1 MALMDRVKNICL
13 TPATEWTVIAGEST
27 SPGTLIS
34 GYVIPLAAIGAIAGF
49 IGGSIIG
56 RTIPF
61 VGTYR
66 VGMTAGLAGAI
77 FTLVAAVV
85 GVAIVAF
92 LINAL
97 APTFGAQKDNLQA
110 WKVAVYSYTPAWVAG
125 VLHILPLLGILTVL
139 AALYG
144 IYLMYLGLPRLM
156 KCPPDKA
163 VGYTAVIVVC
173 AIVVSLVVGAIG
185 AAVTGLG
192 MMTTGAMAG
201 LGGAAT
207 SSGAASRSPA
217 SSEMTVDRN
226 SPLGKLEEIGKKLD
240 ASNKKMEAAE
250 KAGDTGGQMAAAFE
264 GLGTILGG
272 GKHVDPIGLDQLKP
286 LVPASF
292 AGLPRTSS
300 NAEKN
305 GIGGLMVSK
314 AEATYAE
321 GDKRVT
327 LEITDS
333 GGASG
338 LMALAG
344 WATLQQEREDDNG
357 YERTRKID
365 GRLVHEKMS
374 KNGGTNEFGIV
385 VGDRFMVSATSSSV
399 DIDTLRAA
407 VGSLDLAKL
416 ESMKDAGVQK

>member
-1 MALMDRVKNICL
+1 MALLDRVKNICI
-13 TPATEWTVIAGEST
+13 TPATEWQVIAGET
-27 SPGTLIS
+27 TTPGTLIS
-34 GYVIPLAAIGAIAGF
+34 GYVIPLAAIGAVAGL
-49 IGGSIIG
+49 IGGSVIG

-66 VGMTAGLAGAI
+66 VGLTAGLAGAI
-77 FTLVAAVV
+77 FAMVAAVI

-97 APTFGAQKDNLQA
+97 APTFGAEKDSAQA

-125 VLHILPLLGILTVL
+125 VLNILPLLGALALL

-144 IYLMYLGLPRLM
+144 IYIMYLGLPQLM
-156 KCPPDKA
+156 KCPKEKA
-163 VGYTAVIVVC
+163 VGYTAVTVVC
-173 AIVVSLVVGAIG
+173 AIVVSIVVGMVG
-185 AAVTGLG
+185 AAITGIGMMGAGAMTGLG
-192 MMTTGAMAG
+192 GG
-201 LGGAAT
+201 LAT
-207 SSGAASRSPA
+207 SRPA
-217 SSEMTVDRN
+217 SEVAVDKN
-226 SPLGKLEEIGKKLD
+226 SPLGRLAEIGKKLD
-240 ASNKKMEAAE
+240 ESNKKMEAAQ
-250 KAGDTGGQMAAAFE
+250 KSGDANAQVAAAFE

-272 GKHVDPIGLDQLKP
+272 GKHVDPIAIDQLKP
-286 LVPASF
+286 FVPATF
-292 AGLPRTSS
+292 AGLPKTSS

-314 AEATYAE
+314 AEATY
-321 GDKRVT
+321 GDGGKRVS

-344 WATLQQEREDDNG
+344 WATLQQEKEDDNG
-357 YERTRKID
+357 FERTRKVD

-374 KNGGTNEFGIV
+374 KSGGTNEFGIV
-385 VGDRFMVSATSSSV
+385 VGDRFMVSASSSSV
-399 DIDTLRAA
+399 DLDALRAA

>member
-1 MALMDRVKNICL
+1 MALLDRVKNICL
-13 TPATEWTVIAGEST
+13 TPATEWQVIAGET
-27 SPGTLIS
+27 TTPGTLIS
-34 GYVIPLAAIGAIAGF
+34 GYVIPLAAIGAVAGL
-49 IGGSIIG
+49 IGGSVIG

-66 VGMTAGLAGAI
+66 VGLTAGLAGAI
-77 FTLVAAVV
+77 FAMVAAVI

-97 APTFGAQKDNLQA
+97 APTFGAEKDSAQA

-125 VLHILPLLGILTVL
+125 VLNILPLLGALALL

-144 IYLMYLGLPRLM
+144 IYIMYLGLPQLM
-156 KCPPDKA
+156 KCPKEKA
-163 VGYTAVIVVC
+163 VGYTAVTVVC
-173 AIVVSLVVGAIG
+173 AIVVSIVVGMVG
-185 AAVTGLG
+185 AAITGIGMMGAGAMTGLG
-192 MMTTGAMAG
+192 GG
-201 LGGAAT
+201 LAT
-207 SSGAASRSPA
+207 SRPA
-217 SSEMTVDRN
+217 SEVAVDKN
-226 SPLGKLEEIGKKLD
+226 SPLGRLAEIGKKLD
-240 ASNKKMEAAE
+240 ESNKKMEAAQ
-250 KAGDTGGQMAAAFE
+250 KSGDANAQVAAAFE
-264 GLGTILGG
+264 GLGTLLGG
-272 GKHVDPIGLDQLKP
+272 GKHVDPIAIDQLKP
-286 LVPASF
+286 FVPATF
-292 AGLPRTSS
+292 AGLPKTSS

-314 AEATYAE
+314 AEATY
-321 GDKRVT
+321 GDGGKRVS

-344 WATLQQEREDDNG
+344 WATLQQEKEDDNG
-357 YERTRKID
+357 FERTRKVD

-374 KNGGTNEFGIV
+374 KSGGTNEFGIV
-385 VGDRFMVSATSSSV
+385 VGDRFMVSASSSSV
-399 DIDTLRAA
+399 DLDALRAA

>member
-1 MALMDRVKNICL
+1 MALLDRVKNICL
-13 TPATEWTVIAGEST
+13 TPTTEWPVIAGEST
-27 SPGTLIS
+27 TPGALIS
-34 GYVIPLAAIGAIAGF
+34 GYVLPLAAVGAIAGF

-61 VGTYR
+61 IGTYR
-66 VGMTAGLAGAI
+66 VGFVAGLGGLI
-77 FTLVAAVV
+77 FTLVAAVI

-97 APTFGAQKDNLQA
+97 APTFGAQQDSVQA
-110 WKVAVYSYTPAWVAG
+110 WKVAVYSYTPAWVAA
-125 VLHILPLLGILTVL
+125 VLNILPLLGMLALL

-144 IYLMYLGLPRLM
+144 IYLMYLGLPQLM
-156 KCPPDKA
+156 KAPKEKA
-163 VGYTAVIVVC
+163 FGYTAVIVIC
-173 AIVVSLVVGAIG
+173 AIVVSVVVGAIG
-185 AAVTGLG
+185 AAITGMG
-192 MMTTGAMAG
+192 MMTSGAMSG
-201 LGGAAT
+201 LGG
-207 SSGAASRSPA
+207 SVSGRPT
-217 SSEMTVDRN
+217 SEMAVDRN

-240 ASNKKMEAAE
+240 ESNKKMEAAQ
-250 KAGDTGGQMAAAFE
+250 KAGDANGQMAAAME

-272 GKHVDPIGLDQLKP
+272 GKHVDPIGIDQLKP
-286 LVPASF
+286 LLPETF
-292 AGLPRTSS
+292 AGLPKTSS

-314 AEATYAE
+314 ADATY
-321 GDKRVT
+321 GDAGKRVA

-344 WATLQQEREDDNG
+344 WATLQQEKEDDNG
-357 YERTRKID
+357 FERTRKVD

-374 KNGGTNEFGIV
+374 KSGGTNEFGIV
-385 VGDRFMVSATSSSV
+385 IGDRFMVSASSSSV
-399 DIDTLRAA
+399 DLNALRAA

>member
-1 MALMDRVKNICL
+1 MALLDRVKNICI
-13 TPATEWTVIAGEST
+13 TPATEWQVIAGET
-27 SPGTLIS
+27 TTPGTLIS
-34 GYVIPLAAIGAIAGF
+34 GYVIPLAAIGAVAGL
-49 IGGSIIG
+49 IGGSVIG

-66 VGMTAGLAGAI
+66 VGLTAGLAGAI
-77 FTLVAAVV
+77 FAMVAAVI

-97 APTFGAQKDNLQA
+97 APTFGAEKDSAQA
-110 WKVAVYSYTPAWVAG
+110 WKVAVYWYTPAWVAG
-125 VLHILPLLGILTVL
+125 VLNILPLLGALALL

-144 IYLMYLGLPRLM
+144 IYIMYLGLPQLM
-156 KCPPDKA
+156 KCPKEKA
-163 VGYTAVIVVC
+163 VGYTAVTVVC
-173 AIVVSLVVGAIG
+173 AIVVSIVVGMVG
-185 AAVTGLG
+185 AAITGIGMMGAGAMTGLG
-192 MMTTGAMAG
+192 GG
-201 LGGAAT
+201 LAT
-207 SSGAASRSPA
+207 SRPA
-217 SSEMTVDRN
+217 SEVAVDKN
-226 SPLGKLEEIGKKLD
+226 SPLGRLAEIGKKLD
-240 ASNKKMEAAE
+240 ESNKKMEAAQ
-250 KAGDTGGQMAAAFE
+250 KSGDANAQVAAAFE

-272 GKHVDPIGLDQLKP
+272 GKHVDPIAIDQLKP
-286 LVPASF
+286 FVPATF
-292 AGLPRTSS
+292 AGLPKTSS

-314 AEATYAE
+314 AEATY
-321 GDKRVT
+321 GDGGKRVS

-344 WATLQQEREDDNG
+344 WATLQQEKEDDNG
-357 YERTRKID
+357 FERTRKVD

-374 KNGGTNEFGIV
+374 KSGGTNEFGIV
-385 VGDRFMVSATSSSV
+385 VGDRFMVSASSSSV
-399 DIDTLRAA
+399 DLDALRAA